1 MYGIYIYIYGK
12 YVANTWKNRWQIYG
26 KYMVISMVIS
36 TLSTNSNNGYLTI
49 DCYWILD
56 DVDIVHQ
63 FDITT

>member
-1 MYGIYIYIYGK
+1 MDKQFNCWENGGEYPISI
-12 YVANTWKNRWQIYG
+12 
-26 KYMVISMVIS
+26 VISMVIS

-56 DVDIVHQ
+56 DVDILHQ